1 MILTGGA
8 SGLEGAAALSARPDG
23 PEVGGGRLARIHLLD
38 EQTANQI
45 AAGEVVERPASVVK
59 ELVENALDAG
69 AKRIV
74 VEVSGGGRELVRV
87 SDDGIG
93 MLPEDARLALQ
104 RHATSKIRTAEDLHA
119 ITTLGFRGEALPSI
133 AAVSEFELITRPH
146 DRLAGYR
153 IVVQGGQVVSEGE
166 HGCPAGTRVTVRNLF
181 YNVPARLK
189 YLKTNATEMAQI
201 GDILTRLALA
211 NPGVA
216 FRFHSGPAQVFA
228 TPGTGDL
235 MGAVTALLGRE
246 VAKEL
251 IPVDYRNDAA
261 QVRGFVGRP
270 AIARAGRTHQYFFV
284 NRRAV
289 RTIAARYALE
299 EAYAH
304 LLPGGRYPVC
314 VLFIEVDAR
323 EVDVNVHPTKAEVRF
338 QRDREVRAAV
348 YQAARQ
354 SLGAAL
360 LIPGTEVSPDG
371 EVRVPDRAGE
381 KAALQR
387 GWVPPG
393 AGRPGE
399 GGGRAAPPPWGVSAA
414 GADAQNTA
422 REAARTYQ
430 PRGGP
435 SPGGPQPGS
444 PSLGSLPP
452 GGLQAVLADRAGNE
466 VAAAGAP
473 VADLAEAGFV
483 PRPTDPAGLIRS
495 LRPLGQ
501 VHRSYIA
508 CDGPEGLYLI
518 DQHAAHERIFF
529 ERLYAAAQEQ
539 AASVQRLLFPLTLD
553 LTPAQMAIWR
563 ENAAIFAESGFE
575 AEPFG
580 GNTLLI
586 HGVPAGLGTDHV
598 ARLVSD
604 FLDRLQEDQVAPGT
618 PVTDRRRRVLAAMAA
633 CKAAIKARDA
643 LQPEDIAALIQD
655 LAACAAPET
664 CPHGRPTIICVSV
677 SELEKRFKR

>member
-1 MILTGGA
+1 M
-8 SGLEGAAALSARPDG
+8 
-23 PEVGGGRLARIHLLD
+23 ARIHLLD
-38 EQTANQI
+38 ERTANQI

-69 AKRIV
+69 ARRIV
-74 VEVSGGGRELVRV
+74 VEVSGGGRDLVRV
-87 SDDGIG
+87 TDDGIG
-93 MLPEDARLALQ
+93 MVPEDARLALQ
-104 RHATSKIRTAEDLHA
+104 RHATSKIRSAEDLNT

-133 AAVSEFELITRPH
+133 AAVSHLELITRPH
-146 DRLAGYR
+146 DQLAGYR
-153 IVVQGGQVVSEGE
+153 IVVEGGQIVAEGE
-166 HGCPAGTRVTVRNLF
+166 HGCPPGTRVTVRNLF

-189 YLKTNATEMAQI
+189 YLKTSATEMAQI
-201 GDILTRLALA
+201 GDVLTRLALA
-211 NPGVA
+211 NPEVA
-216 FRFHSGPAQVFA
+216 FRFHSGHAQVFA
-228 TPGTGDL
+228 TSGSGDL
-235 MGAVTALLGRE
+235 MAAVTALLGRE
-246 VAKEL
+246 IAKEL
-251 IPVDYRNDAA
+251 IPVDFRSDAA
-261 QVRGFVGRP
+261 WIHGFVGRP
-270 AIARAGRTHQYFFV
+270 AIARAGRSHQYFFV

-314 VLFIEVDAR
+314 ILFIEVEPR

-338 QRDREVRAAV
+338 QREREVRAAV

-354 SLGAAL
+354 ALGAAL
-360 LIPGTEVSPDG
+360 LIPGTSISPDG
-371 EVRVPDRAGE
+371 EVRVPDREEE
-381 KAALQR
+381 KAALRR

-399 GGGRAAPPPWGVSAA
+399 GGGRAAPPPWQGSAGGA
-414 GADAQNTA
+414 GAQTAA
-422 REAARTYQ
+422 REPVRTY
-430 PRGGP
+430 
-435 SPGGPQPGS
+435 
-444 PSLGSLPP
+444 LPP
-452 GGLQAVLADRAGNE
+452 GGLQAALAEKASKE

-473 VADLAEAGFV
+473 ALDLAGASFV
-483 PRPTDPAGLIRS
+483 PRPQDPAELIRS

-508 CDGPEGLYLI
+508 CDGPEGLYVI

-529 ERLYAAAQEQ
+529 ERLYAAAEEQ
-539 AASVQRLLFPLTLD
+539 AAAVQRLLFPLTLD

-563 ENAAIFAESGFE
+563 ENAALFAESGFE

-598 ARLVSD
+598 ARLVCD
-604 FLDRLQEDQVAPGT
+604 FLDRLQEEQVPPGT
-618 PVTDRRRRVLAAMAA
+618 PVTERRRRVLAAMAA
-633 CKAAIKARDA
+633 CKAAIKARET
-643 LQPEDIAALIQD
+643 LQPEDIAALLQD
-655 LAACAAPET
+655 LAACASPET

>member
-1 MILTGGA
+1 
-8 SGLEGAAALSARPDG
+8 
-23 PEVGGGRLARIHLLD
+23 LARIHLLD

-59 ELVENALDAG
+59 ELVENSLDAG

-146 DRLAGYR
+146 DQLAGYR
-153 IVVQGGQVVSEGE
+153 ILVEGGQIVGEGE

-211 NPGVA
+211 NPDVA
-216 FRFHSGPAQVFA
+216 FRFHSGQAQVFA
-228 TPGTGDL
+228 TPGTGDVQ
-235 MGAVTALLGRE
+235 AAIAALLGRE

-251 IPVDYRNDAA
+251 IPVDFAGEAA
-261 QVRGFVGRP
+261 RVRGFIGRP
-270 AIARAGRTHQYFFV
+270 SIARAGRSHQYFFV

-299 EAYAH
+299 EAYTH
-304 LLPGGRYPVC
+304 LLPNGRYPVC
-314 VLFIEVDAR
+314 ILFIEVEPR

-354 SLGAAL
+354 GLGAAL
-360 LIPGTEVSPDG
+360 LIPGTEVSPGG
-371 EVRVPDRAGE
+371 EVKVPDRAGE
-381 KAALQR
+381 KAAVQR

-399 GGGRAAPPPWGVSAA
+399 GGGRAAPPPWRVSGGA
-414 GADAQNTA
+414 GAQNTA
-422 REAARTYQ
+422 RETARPYQ
-430 PRGGP
+430 PSVGP
-435 SPGGPQPGS
+435 QQGGPQ
-444 PSLGSLPP
+444 LGNLPP
-452 GGLQAVLADRAGNE
+452 GGLQAVLAERASEE

-473 VADLAEAGFV
+473 APDLAGASFV
-483 PRPTDPAGLIRS
+483 PRPADPGELIRS

-529 ERLYAAAQEQ
+529 ERLYAAAEEQ
-539 AASVQRLLFPLTLD
+539 TAVVQRLLFPLTLD
-553 LTPAQMAIWR
+553 LTPAQMAIWQ

-575 AEPFG
+575 AEAFG

-604 FLDRLQEDQVAPGT
+604 FLDRLQEEQVAPGT

-643 LQPEDIAALIQD
+643 LQPEDIAALLQD
-655 LAACAAPET
+655 LAACASPST
-664 CPHGRPTIICVSV
+664 CPHGRPTIVCVSV

>member
-1 MILTGGA
+1 M
-8 SGLEGAAALSARPDG
+8 
-23 PEVGGGRLARIHLLD
+23 ARIRLLD
-38 EQTANQI
+38 ERTANQI

-59 ELVENALDAG
+59 ELVENALDAQ

-87 SDDGIG
+87 TDDGIG
-93 MLPEDARLALQ
+93 MVPEDARLALQ
-104 RHATSKIRTAEDLHA
+104 RHATSKIRTAEDLNA

-133 AAVSEFELITRPH
+133 AAVSQFELITRPH
-146 DRLAGYR
+146 DQLAGYR
-153 IVVQGGQVVSEGE
+153 ILAEGGQIVAEGE
-166 HGCPAGTRVTVRNLF
+166 HGCPAGTRVTVRDLF
-181 YNVPARLK
+181 FNVPARLK
-189 YLKTNATEMAQI
+189 YLKTNATELAQI

-211 NPGVA
+211 NPEVA
-216 FRFHSGPAQVFA
+216 FRFQSGQAQVFA

-235 MGAVTALLGRE
+235 TAAVAALLGRE
-246 VAKEL
+246 MAKEL
-251 IPVDYRNDAA
+251 LPVDYRNDAA
-261 QVRGFVGRP
+261 RVHGFVGRP
-270 AIARAGRTHQYFFV
+270 TIARAGRSHQYFFV

-304 LLPGGRYPVC
+304 LLPNGRYPVC
-314 VLFIEVDAR
+314 ILFIEVEPH

-348 YQAARQ
+348 YQAARHA
-354 SLGAAL
+354 LGAAL
-360 LIPGTEVSPDG
+360 LIPGTEVTADG
-371 EVRVPDRAGE
+371 EVRVPDRAEE

-399 GGGRAAPPPWGVSAA
+399 GGGRAAPPPWRVSA
-414 GADAQNTA
+414 GGPGGQTTA
-422 REAARTYQ
+422 REPVQAY
-430 PRGGP
+430 
-435 SPGGPQPGS
+435 
-444 PSLGSLPP
+444 LPA
-452 GGLQAVLADRAGNE
+452 GGLQAALAQRAAE
-466 VAAAGAP
+466 EAAAAVP
-473 VADLAEAGFV
+473 AVDLAEATLV
-483 PRPTDPAGLIRS
+483 PRSAEPGELIRA

-539 AASVQRLLFPLTLD
+539 ATAVQRLLFPLTLD
-553 LTPAQMAIWR
+553 LTPAQMAIWQ

-598 ARLVSD
+598 ARLVCD

-633 CKAAIKARDA
+633 CKAAIKARDP
-643 LQPEDIAALIQD
+643 LQPEDIAALLSD
-655 LAACAAPET
+655 LAACASPET
-664 CPHGRPTIICVSV
+664 CPHGRPTVICVSI

>member
-1 MILTGGA
+1 M
-8 SGLEGAAALSARPDG
+8 P
-23 PEVGGGRLARIHLLD
+23 RIRLLD

-87 SDDGIG
+87 SDDGAG

-104 RHATSKIRTAEDLHA
+104 RHATSKIRTAEDLSA

-133 AAVSEFELITRPH
+133 AAVSEFELITRPR
-146 DRLAGYR
+146 DQLAGYR
-153 IVVQGGQVVSEGE
+153 ILVEGGQIVEEGE

-211 NPGVA
+211 SPDVS
-216 FRFHSGPAQVFA
+216 FRFQSGQAQVFA

-235 MGAVTALLGRE
+235 LAAITALLGRE

-251 IPVDYRNDAA
+251 IPVDHRTDAA
-261 QVRGFVGRP
+261 RVWGFIGRP
-270 AIARAGRTHQYFFV
+270 TIARAGRSHQYFLV
-284 NRRAV
+284 NKRAV

-304 LLPGGRYPVC
+304 LLPTGRYPVC
-314 VLFIEVDAR
+314 VIFIEVEPH

-354 SLGAAL
+354 GLGAAL

-371 EVRVPDRAGE
+371 EVRVPDRSAE
-381 KAALQR
+381 KAAVQR

-399 GGGRAAPPPWGVSAA
+399 GGGRAAPPPWRVSAGA
-414 GADAQNTA
+414 GAETTA
-422 REAARTYQ
+422 REAEKSYL
-430 PRGGP
+430 PLGGV
-435 SPGGPQPGS
+435 
-444 PSLGSLPP
+444 
-452 GGLQAVLADRAGNE
+452 QAVLSERSATE
-466 VAAAGAP
+466 VVAAGAP
-473 VADLAEAGFV
+473 AMDLAEAGFV
-483 PRPTDPAGLIRS
+483 PRPADPGELIRS

-518 DQHAAHERIFF
+518 DQHAAHERVFF
-529 ERLYAAAQEQ
+529 ERLYAAAQEE
-539 AASVQRLLFPLTLD
+539 AAAVQPLLFPLTLD
-553 LTPAQMAIWR
+553 LTPAQMAIWQ

-580 GNTLLI
+580 GSTLLI

-604 FLDRLQEDQVAPGT
+604 FLDRLQEEQVAPGT

-643 LQPEDIAALIQD
+643 LQPEDIAALLHD
-655 LAACAAPET
+655 LAACASPAT

-677 SELEKRFKR
+677 AELEKRFKR